1 MRTLDALL
9 ASCAPI
15 SGPFLFILVS
25 ASTWWP
31 ACSVHPTSAPRK
43 LYSVLFLPGA
53 LPPAYP
59 LPTSFHICKLHTETA
74 SPAFVVC
81 S

>member
-1 MRTLDALL
+1 MRALDALL

-31 ACSVHPTSAPRK
+31 ACGVHPTSAPRK
-43 LYSVLFLPGA
+43 LYSVLFLPGCSSA
-53 LPPAYP
+53 CLSPTFLLPH
-59 LPTSFHICKLHTETA
+59 L
-74 SPAFVVC
+74 
-81 S
+81 